1 MPAQGVKNGKTLRF
15 ILMDGPLIWGT
26 PGVGRV
32 AQATMLLNG
41 AAPKDDIFLCL
52 GRAAVTPEKN
62 DQPEDEKRAQSRA
75 EFSTPPL
82 GLDFFLVSIFEK
94 VTAPQKC
101 GKESFGTKQ
110 SVSEGGFIAIRNIL
124 GNVCNLI

>member
-1 MPAQGVKNGKTLRF
+1 MPAQGVKTGKTLRF

-52 GRAAVTPEKN
+52 GRAAVTPGQK
-62 DQPEDEKRAQSRA
+62 DQPEDEKRAQSCA
-75 EFSTPPL
+75 EFSPPRDC
-82 GLDFFLVSIFEK
+82 GFFLVSMFGK
-94 VTAPQKC
+94 VTAPQEC
-101 GKESFGTKQ
+101 AKESFGTKS

-124 GNVCNLI
+124 GNVSNLI